1 MVLFFEKILNLF
13 IFSVFT
19 YFVSQSTAEG
29 KFTFA
34 IKKNNFLIYN
44 FLCII
49 EVYYFFQIIINRNF
63 PSKIITS
70 LLFFVISLTMYY
82 VHEFRGTNINFSDI
96 LSLNTAKEV
105 AGGYTYKVKPIFVV
119 FAIYYII
126 SIIAHFLNNK
136 INLIYGKTFHFEF
149 EKEFNIPF
157 TGRLTSILLFLI
169 IFFILKS
176 KINAEKYD
184 YSLNAGEKVGY
195 IYNFFSSIPI
205 FHKKYATTEMLNITS
220 KKYVERVA
228 SKNKLFY
235 NNNFTNYSQK
245 IDYNINRPHVIVIMN
260 ESFGSVHENIK
271 TNAPVTP
278 YFDSLA
284 NVMKGNLYVNTFGGG
299 TANTEFEF
307 LTGMSIGNYEYPV
320 MPYNNFV
327 KRDKYSLA
335 RYFRNIG
342 YRTKAFHPYTA
353 TNYHR
358 DFVYK
363 KFGFD
368 DLIFFDDTKHREYVR
383 NFISDEAFYK
393 EVIDIYENSIK
404 NNEKL
409 FLFGIT
415 MQNHSGY
422 SNLNDVK
429 IKAQGISENEA
440 TELNSYLTLMNISDN
455 ALHVLFDYFR
465 KVNEEVIILFFG
477 DHNASFGTKIN
488 KIVYENSDIYEC
500 TNTYRTP
507 FFIYSNKKKL
517 DKYVDRIS
525 ANFLSLLLLDE
536 ANLPYDELHNLLKKV
551 YSEFSVYNF
560 HKAYSGLD
568 NKLHNIPYDTYMMLE
583 RKYLM

>member
-1 MVLFFEKILNLF
+1 MW
-13 IFSVFT
+13 
-19 YFVSQSTAEG
+19 
-29 KFTFA
+29 
-34 IKKNNFLIYN
+34 
-44 FLCII
+44 
-49 EVYYFFQIIINRNF
+49 
-63 PSKIITS
+63 
-70 LLFFVISLTMYY
+70 
-82 VHEFRGTNINFSDI
+82 TNINFSDI

-119 FAIYYII
+119 FSIYYII

-560 HKAYSGLD
+560 HKAYSRLD